1 MFCDNFGDMESARN
15 NRGTAAT
22 VPAAFELSGA
32 APDNTTNAR
41 REIPSRT
48 LVRRA
53 PHGLRYVAVDAS
65 AACWRPRDALW
76 LRRPVGNNNRGV
88 PTRNRKPHELQL

>member
-22 VPAAFELSGA
+22 VPAAFELSGT
-32 APDNTTNAR
+32 APGNTTNGR

-53 PHGLRYVAVDAS
+53 PHGLRYVAVNAS
-65 AACWRPRDALW
+65 AACWRHRDARW
-76 LRRPVGNNNRGV
+76 CVAQVATTTAVYQRGRESL
-88 PTRNRKPHELQL
+88 TNSS